1 MGRWR
6 YTEAAPRP
14 SGGHLCRRVCVR
26 HIGVDLSKR
35 AFTACFL
42 EEDDSHHIATYSM
55 TPEGLAEFRKQPC
68 PDDRLA
74 FEVGTNAYFFTFKST
89 SRSPR
94 SCW

>member
-1 MGRWR
+1 
-6 YTEAAPRP
+6 
-14 SGGHLCRRVCVR
+14 VR